1 MTYTSSRLLTL
12 EDFLTQ
18 YQDSP
23 RYELADGELIDME
36 PTGPHETVSGK
47 LATQI
52 GIAIT
57 ALELPWFIPRTC
69 LIRPF
74 AEAATARRP
83 DIVVLDETVLSNEP
97 LWEQEPVITLGGSI
111 KLVVEVVSTN
121 WETDYARKVEEYALL
136 GIPEYWIVDYR
147 GIGGIAFIGKPK
159 QPTVTVCQLI
169 DEDYTKNLF
178 RLGQLITSPILPSL
192 QIRLNH
198 ILPRSRKSGSNPD
211 QHYPAHDK

>member
-1 MTYTSSRLLTL
+1 MTYTLETLLTL
-12 EDFLTQ
+12 ETFLAQ
-18 YQDSP
+18 YGDNP
-23 RYELADGELIDME
+23 RYELADGELIEME

-57 ALELPWFIPRTC
+57 TEKLPWFIPRTC

-74 AEAATARRP
+74 TDVATARRP
-83 DIVVLDETVLSNEP
+83 DIVVLDETALSSES
-97 LWEQEPVITLGGSI
+97 LWEREPVITLGRSI

-147 GIGGIAFIGKPK
+147 GLGGVAFIGKPK

-169 DEDYTKNLF
+169 DEDYTQQQF
-178 RLGQLITSPILPSL
+178 RLGEPIISPLFKSL
-192 QIRLNH
+192 QFRLDDV
-198 ILPRSRKSGSNPD
+198 LPRFN
-211 QHYPAHDK
+211 

>member
-1 MTYTSSRLLTL
+1 MAYTSSKTITFK
-12 EDFLTQ
+12 DFLAQ
-18 YQDSP
+18 YGDNP

-36 PTGPHETVSGK
+36 PTGPHETVGGK

-57 ALELPWFIPRTC
+57 TARLPWFIPRTC

-74 AEAATARRP
+74 SDVATARRP
-83 DIVVLDETVLSNEP
+83 DIVVLDETVLISEP
-97 LWEQEPVITLGGSI
+97 LWEQEPVITLGRSI

-147 GIGGIAFIGKPK
+147 GLGGIAFIGKPK
-159 QPTVTVCQLI
+159 QPTFTVCQLMGEEYQQTQYRLSQPI
-169 DEDYTKNLF
+169 HSPLLANFQLRLED
-178 RLGQLITSPILPSL
+178 
-192 QIRLNH
+192 
-198 ILPRSRKSGSNPD
+198 ILPR
-211 QHYPAHDK
+211 

>member
-1 MTYTSSRLLTL
+1 MTYTSPKLFTL

-18 YQDSP
+18 YRDNP
-23 RYELADGELIDME
+23 RYELADGELLDME

-57 ALELPWFIPRTC
+57 AQKLPWFIPRTC

-74 AEAATARRP
+74 ADAATARRP
-83 DIVVLDETVLSNEP
+83 DIVVLDETVIWNEP
-97 LWEQEPVITLGGSI
+97 LWEQEPVITLGRSI

-147 GIGGIAFIGKPK
+147 GIGGIAFIGRPK
-159 QPTVTVCQLI
+159 QPTVSVCQLVN
-169 DEDYTKNLF
+169 EDYTKQLF
-178 RLGQLITSPILPSL
+178 RLGQLITSPILPSI
-192 QIRLNH
+192 QIRLDD
-198 ILPRSRKSGSNPD
+198 ILSR
-211 QHYPAHDK
+211 